1 MRWGRRRAL
10 AWLVTSRCAPGTH
23 RSGARMTTM
32 KDRLLLGSEFR
43 PEEHDRYRE
52 LVFGNLERRLK
63 RWQPEQV
70 ELELSVS
77 GRETN
82 AQRTELVC
90 RIVGVPTIAS
100 TSPLPD
106 LDKAVVEVRN
116 DVRRQVNRWLT
127 RKEAERRR

>member
-1 MRWGRRRAL
+1 
-10 AWLVTSRCAPGTH
+10 
-23 RSGARMTTM
+23 MTTM

>member
-1 MRWGRRRAL
+1 
-10 AWLVTSRCAPGTH
+10 
-23 RSGARMTTM
+23 MTTM
-32 KDRLLLGSEFR
+32 KDRLRLGPEFR
-43 PEEHDRYRE
+43 PEEYDRYRE

-82 AQRTELVC
+82 SQRTVLAC
-90 RIVGVPTIAS
+90 RIAGVPTIVG
-100 TSPLPD
+100 TSILPD

-116 DVRRQVNRWLT
+116 DVRRQINRWVT